1 MNLIDHGDNDSL
13 EFTPSETP
21 DETRAWLARL
31 RYEREQTRRSE
42 RYKAQL
48 AAWVTEAGK
57 AHTPDELAAIE
68 ADQARRIR
76 AMGNK

>member
-48 AAWVTEAGK
+48 AAWVTAVESPELSVEAAK
-57 AHTPDELAAIE
+57 
-68 ADQARRIR
+68 
-76 AMGNK
+76 